1 MNKTVGYIMKLNEK
15 LILVDCDGVLLDW
28 LYGFQRWMHQRGY
41 EIKEPDNYDIAMMYG
56 LEKQYA
62 KNLVRHFNESAAM
75 GWLPPF
81 RDAVKY
87 VRKLH
92 EDHGFIFHCIT
103 SLSLDEYAGKL
114 RKKNLEAL
122 FGKTVFEKIVCLD
135 CGADKDEALLKYK
148 DSGCLWI
155 EDKPENAQAGLLVGL
170 NSVLIEHDHNKNFSD
185 SRIQK
190 VKNWREI
197 YDMIV

>member
-1 MNKTVGYIMKLNEK
+1 MKVNEK

-28 LYGFQRWMHQRGY
+28 VYGFTRWMKQHGH
-41 EIKEPDNYDIAMMYG
+41 EVVNPEEYDIAKMFMI
-56 LEKQYA
+56 EKAEA
-62 KNLVRHFNESAAM
+62 KKLVRVFNESAAC
-75 GWLPPF
+75 GWLPQF

-92 EDHGFIFHCIT
+92 EEEGYIFHVIT

-122 FGKTVFEKIVCLD
+122 FGKTVFEKITCLD
-135 CGADKDEALLKYK
+135 CGADKDEALIPYK

-155 EDKPENAQAGLLVGL
+155 EDKPENALTGLNLGL
-170 NSVLIEHDHNKNFSD
+170 NSVLIKHEHNLSFNHPE
-185 SRIQK
+185 IPH
-190 VKNWREI
+190 VKKWKEI

>member
-1 MNKTVGYIMKLNEK
+1 MKLNEK

-28 LYGFQRWMHQRGY
+28 QYGFFRWMKQHGH
-41 EIKEPDNYDIAMMYG
+41 EVINHGVYDIGETFG
-56 LEKQYA
+56 LEKSYA
-62 KNLVRHFNESAAM
+62 KTLVRTFNESAAM
-75 GWLPPF
+75 GWLPQF
-81 RDAVKY
+81 RDSIKY

-92 EDHGFIFHCIT
+92 EDHGFVFHCIT

-122 FGKTVFEKIVCLD
+122 FGKTVFEKIECLD
-135 CGADKDEALLKYK
+135 CGADKDEALLPYK
-148 DSGCLWI
+148 DSGCVWV
-155 EDKPENAQAGLLVGL
+155 EDKPENAISGINSGL
-170 NSVLIEHDHNKNFSD
+170 NSILIQHSHNENFSD
-185 SRIQK
+185 PRIQK

>member
-1 MNKTVGYIMKLNEK
+1 MTQTNEK
-15 LILVDCDGVLLDW
+15 LILVDCDGVLIDW
-28 LYGFQRWMHQRGY
+28 LYGFQRWMKQHDY
-41 EIKEPDNYDIAMMYG
+41 EIVEPNEYDIGIMYG
-56 LEKQYA
+56 IDKNYA
-62 KNLVRHFNESAAM
+62 KTLVRMFNESAAM

-92 EDHGFIFHCIT
+92 EDHGYIFHCIT

-135 CGADKDEALLKYK
+135 CGADKDEALLPYK
-148 DSGCLWI
+148 DTGCLWV
-155 EDKPENAQAGLLVGL
+155 EDKPENAVAGMNIGL
-170 NSVLIEHDHNKNFSD
+170 NPVLIQHSHNDYFDDTK
-185 SRIQK
+185 ITK
-190 VKNWREI
+190 VKNWKEI
-197 YDMIV
+197 YELVV